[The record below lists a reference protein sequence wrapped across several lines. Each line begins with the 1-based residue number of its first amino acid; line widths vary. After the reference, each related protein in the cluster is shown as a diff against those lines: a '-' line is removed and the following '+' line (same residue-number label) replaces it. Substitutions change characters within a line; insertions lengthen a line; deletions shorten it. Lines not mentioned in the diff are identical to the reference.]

1 MAVLAFG
8 SGEWLVKQ
16 CNAGGARPDGSN
28 GNKNGPRADTHG
40 ASALSRGGE
49 CAQVSTRGKRNDGMG
64 TA

>member
-1 MAVLAFG
+1 MTVLAFG

-28 GNKNGPRADTHG
+28 GNKNGPRAD
-40 ASALSRGGE
+40 ARGQRTLTRGE
-49 CAQVSTRGKRNDGMG
+49 CAQVSTRGKRNDDMG